1 MPRKARLSATSR
13 SHLSALRQ
21 FARVYADLA
30 CRRHGAAQIVHHARS
45 IFSLLDKLLMKR
57 LLITATSL
65 VLAVTS
71 ASAALYSCSVQEQGT
86 RSGWVPPT
94 VLVAVRDDG
103 AVYVSDPI
111 GAAVAGEPSEAAVLN
126 DSGQTLSVR
135 WQVRGALSATNQLR
149 ISFTPRSSMKTA
161 GLFACGPSPRA
172 TPTYLAALDA
182 VRLVKSPA
190 SRCEMPFRP

>member
-1 MPRKARLSATSR
+1 
-13 SHLSALRQ
+13 
-21 FARVYADLA
+21 
-30 CRRHGAAQIVHHARS
+30 
-45 IFSLLDKLLMKR
+45 MKR

-65 VLAVTS
+65 VLAATS

-135 WQVRGALSATNQLR
+135 WQVRGALSATNQYAH
-149 ISFTPRSSMKTA
+149 FFYTA
-161 GLFACGPSPRA
+161 IIDKNRGSIRVRAKPKGYSNVFSGTGRCQVGEIPS
-172 TPTYLAALDA
+172 
-182 VRLVKSPA
+182 
-190 SRCEMPFRP
+190 